1 MKVKMAHIGIVVK
14 SLEDSR
20 KFYEDVMGFKT
31 HHDAEFPGELMNR
44 VFGID
49 SPAKVAFLNCD
60 SGAIEIFMFDNN
72 PQDTHVPG
80 KCGINH
86 FAIEVENVED
96 YVNSLK
102 IKGAKLN
109 PIKKGDRTI
118 WFASDP
124 DGNIIELKE
133 IKK

>member
-1 MKVKMAHIGIVVK
+1 MKVKMAHIGLVVK

-31 HHDAEFPGELMNR
+31 HHDAKFSHEIMLQIFS
-44 VFGID
+44 ID
-49 SPAKVAFLNCD
+49 SPAKAAFLNCD
-60 SGAIEIFMFDNN
+60 SGAIEIFMPDNN
-72 PQDTHVPG
+72 SSDTHQPG

-96 YVNSLK
+96 YVNN
-102 IKGAKLN
+102 IREKGGKLN
-109 PIKKGDRTI
+109 PLKKGDRTV